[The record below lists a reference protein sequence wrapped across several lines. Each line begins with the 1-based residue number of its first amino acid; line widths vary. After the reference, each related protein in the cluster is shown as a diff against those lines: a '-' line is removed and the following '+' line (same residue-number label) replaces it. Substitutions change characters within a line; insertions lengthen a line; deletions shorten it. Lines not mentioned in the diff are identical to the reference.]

1 MNGPEE
7 VLRWRHK
14 PETVHM
20 EYEPKT
26 TNSNID
32 EARAKMMTQ
41 FRASRDRSSGIVGGV
56 FFVVGLGL
64 LTGGFF
70 SGRRQYNILKNWPKV
85 DATVTKS
92 EVTTGRDQ
100 DTTMYGTQF
109 EFRYTVNGKEY
120 LTPAS
125 SSYES
130 SSYSEMKRKADV
142 FAPGTH
148 HTLLYDP
155 VEPIDIRYDAGY
167 NFSFF
172 LAPTILGGMGIVF
185 TGVGALVW
193 FLFRSAG
200 VVLMCPSCSRPIEAG
215 QEFCPHCATPLTP
228 R

>member
-1 MNGPEE
+1 M
-7 VLRWRHK
+7 K
-14 PETVHM
+14 
-20 EYEPKT
+20 YEPKT
-26 TNSNID
+26 TIPSID

-41 FRASRDRSSGIVGGV
+41 FRASGDRTAGIVGGV

-64 LTGGFF
+64 LTGGGF
-70 SGRRQYNILKNWPKV
+70 SARSQYNILKNWPKV
-85 DATVTKS
+85 DAWVTKS

-109 EFRYTVNGKEY
+109 EFRYTVNGREY

-125 SSYES
+125 SSYKS
-130 SSYSEMKRKADV
+130 SSYVEMKRKADL
-142 FAPGTH
+142 FAPGTQ

-155 VEPIDIRYDAGY
+155 VEPSDIRYDAGY

-172 LAPTILGGMGIVF
+172 LVSTILGGMGIVF

-200 VVLMCPSCSRPIEAG
+200 VALLCPSCSRPIEVG
-215 QEFCPHCATPLTP
+215 QEFCPHCANPLTS

>member
-1 MNGPEE
+1 M
-7 VLRWRHK
+7 K
-14 PETVHM
+14 
-20 EYEPKT
+20 YEPKT
-26 TNSNID
+26 SFPSPD
-32 EARAKMMTQ
+32 ETRARVTTQ
-41 FRASRDRSSGIVGGV
+41 FKASRDRASGIVGAV

-70 SGRRQYNILKNWPKV
+70 VARSEYNILKTWPQV

-92 EVTTGRDQ
+92 EVTEGRDK
-100 DTTMYGTQF
+100 DNTTMYGTQM
-109 EFRYTVNGKEY
+109 EFRYAVNGKDF

-125 SSYES
+125 SSYKT
-130 SSYSEMKRKADV
+130 SSYVEMKRQADI

-148 HTLLYDP
+148 HTVLYNP
-155 VEPIDIRYDAGY
+155 VEPSDIRYDAGY

-172 LAPTILGGMGIVF
+172 LAPTILGGMGIIF

-200 VVLMCPSCSRPIEAG
+200 IVRLCPSCSRPTEPG
-215 QEFCPHCATPLTP
+215 QEFCPHCATPLTS

>member
-1 MNGPEE
+1 M
-7 VLRWRHK
+7 K
-14 PETVHM
+14 
-20 EYEPKT
+20 YEPKT
-26 TNSNID
+26 TIPSID

-41 FRASRDRSSGIVGGV
+41 FRASGDRTAGIVGGV

-64 LTGGFF
+64 LTGGGF
-70 SGRRQYNILKNWPKV
+70 SARSQYNILKNWPKV
-85 DATVTKS
+85 DAWVTKS

-109 EFRYTVNGKEY
+109 EFRYTVNGREY

-125 SSYES
+125 SSYKS
-130 SSYSEMKRKADV
+130 SSYVEMKRKADL
-142 FAPGTH
+142 FAPGTQ

-155 VEPIDIRYDAGY
+155 VEPSDIRYDAGY

-172 LAPTILGGMGIVF
+172 LVPTILGGMGIVF

-200 VVLMCPSCSRPIEAG
+200 VALLCPSCSRPIEVG
-215 QEFCPHCATPLTP
+215 QEFCPHCANPLTS